1 MKSLLRTVFAS
12 LAAPFFLGASAFAAD
27 VSVTLSNV
35 HLCCDSCVTGV
46 TKALS
51 GVKATSEADKDAETV
66 VLTAA
71 DKPTL
76 QQAVNALVAAGYF
89 GKSSDADIKMVN
101 DSGAKDA
108 TVEGTDVNG
117 VHLCCGKCAST
128 VNDVLATVPG
138 VTGTT
143 AKKGAKTFSIQ
154 GDFNQKAAINAL
166 DNAGL
171 AGKVS
176 KK

>member
-1 MKSLLRTVFAS
+1 MNSLVRTGFAS
-12 LAAPFFLGASAFAAD
+12 LAASFLLGASAFAGDA
-27 VSVTLSNV
+27 SVTLSDV

-51 GVKATSEADKDAETV
+51 DVKATSVADKDAETV

-71 DKPTL
+71 DKLTL
-76 QQAVNALVAAGYF
+76 QQAVNALIAAGYF
-89 GKSSDADIKMVN
+89 GKSSDPEIKMVN
-101 DSGAKDA
+101 DSGAKDSK
-108 TVEGTDVNG
+108 VEGTDVSG

-138 VTGTT
+138 VTATD
-143 AKKGAKTFSIQ
+143 AKKGAKTFSIK

-166 DNAGL
+166 DTAGL